1 MAEITKTMLEQ
12 DVEKFLRHCSKRAA
26 SLFKGETDMTQ
37 EGFETSLEEMVSLN
51 LNRLFQ
57 IFSVTYP
64 EFMERFEREAE
75 ELEKKEQ
82 GKGAAP
88 GGQGKNMGQNCEESS
103 VRKGRGTVKQRGCG
117 SRRNLR
123 LRYR

>member
-37 EGFETSLEEMVSLN
+37 EGFETCLEEMVSLN

-75 ELEKKEQ
+75 ELDKKSREKALPRE
-82 GKGAAP
+82 
-88 GGQGKNMGQNCEESS
+88 
-103 VRKGRGTVKQRGCG
+103 VKGRIWDRIVKSLQ
-117 SRRNLR
+117 SEKDAEQ
-123 LRYR
+123 